1 MSISIVYA
9 NNKVRIEINVTNVL
23 KLKPII
29 KMKVIQPLLEKE
41 TDSKLFEL
49 MTNKQNNPILAQKAF
64 TVIIEKYKNYVWRIC
79 LNYCENK
86 PNKYGVAE
94 EIALDTFYK
103 AYFNSNKYDGR
114 LSAKGWLGKVAN
126 NASLDYL
133 KGEKNL
139 DLLYLEEETVEV
151 SDELI
156 TVDDFMNTPTP
167 EKNMLMG
174 ILLEM
179 DEHKYAV
186 LRAYLRH
193 FNVTDFGKKITLP
206 PYEVEILLK
215 AFPEKIKDKYYIPK
229 LRDRAWQEL
238 LKKCKS

>member
-1 MSISIVYA
+1 
-9 NNKVRIEINVTNVL
+9 
-23 KLKPII
+23 
-29 KMKVIQPLLEKE
+29 MKVIKSSLEKE

-49 MTNKQNNPILAQKAF
+49 MTEKQSNPTLAKKAF
-64 TVIIEKYKNYVWRIC
+64 TVIRERYKNYVWRIC
-79 LNYCENK
+79 LNYCQHETD
-86 PNKYGVAE
+86 KYGIAK

-103 AYFNSNKYDGR
+103 AYFNSHKYDGR

-139 DLLYLEEETVEV
+139 DLVYLEDETVEI
-151 SDELI
+151 SDESF
-156 TVDDFMNTPTP
+156 TVDDFMDTPTP
-167 EKNMLMG
+167 EKNKLMDV
-174 ILLEM
+174 LLGM
-179 DEHKYAV
+179 DEHKYAI

-193 FNVTDFGKKITLP
+193 FDVGDFGRKITLP

-229 LRDRAWQEL
+229 LRDRAWDEVL
-238 LKKCKS
+238 NRCKN